1 MSNGGFFARDLT
13 EYADQLDELGA
24 GEVDKIADWT
34 MQSAAHGVLQRIRK
48 VWPWD
53 TGKSWRA
60 WQFKKLK
67 PLKYRIFN
75 TALNNRSA
83 AKGGPVPYAGWVYAP
98 GDKTRRPI
106 APGIVDRAIAEEE
119 ETIGDNFIRRLEK
132 YIS

>member
-34 MQSAAHGVLQRIRK
+34 MQSAAHGVLKRIRN

-53 TGKSWRA
+53 TGRSWRA
-60 WQFKKLK
+60 WQFKRLE
-67 PLKYRIFN
+67 PLKYRSFN
-75 TALNNRSA
+75 TALDNRSA
-83 AKGGPVPYAGWVYAP
+83 AKGGQVPCAGWVYAP